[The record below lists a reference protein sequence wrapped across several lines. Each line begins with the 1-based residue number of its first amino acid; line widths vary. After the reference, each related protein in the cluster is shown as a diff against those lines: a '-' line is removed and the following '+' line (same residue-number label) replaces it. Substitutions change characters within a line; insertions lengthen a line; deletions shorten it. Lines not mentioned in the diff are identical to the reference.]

1 MEELGE
7 TLTEEEL
14 TDMIRVADSNDTGS
28 INFDEFTKVLQIK

>member
-28 INFDEFTKVLQIK
+28 ISFDEFTKVLQIK